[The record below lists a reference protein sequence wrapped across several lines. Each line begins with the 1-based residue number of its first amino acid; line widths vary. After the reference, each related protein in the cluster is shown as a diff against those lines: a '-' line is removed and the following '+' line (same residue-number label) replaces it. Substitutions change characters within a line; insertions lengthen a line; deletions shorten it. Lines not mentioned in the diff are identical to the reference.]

1 MRPRAAI
8 LALSLAL
15 AASEPVVSGGR
26 RTGGMDATLEGI
38 RPEALRAHLEF
49 LADDLLEGRGT
60 GTRGY
65 DIAARYVAS
74 LFQAAGLEPGGAD
87 GTYFQPVPLRK
98 ADLVPEESSLSLQGE
113 GGTQELVYGRDFL
126 MGGDTVATESHVT
139 APLAY
144 VGFGITAPELGYD
157 DYARID
163 MRGKIVVMLRGAPPS
178 FPPDQRAY
186 YSSRQ
191 GKTERAVS
199 HGAVGVIAFA
209 LPDDEKRFSF
219 ERILA
224 ESRHG
229 SMSWL
234 DDKGVPEEARSH
246 LRGAAYFSRDAAQR
260 LFAGAAHSLAAV
272 EAEAA
277 AGKARPFDLPWRA
290 EIRTIS
296 RHADLTSRNVLGGL
310 KGSDPALR
318 REIVVYTAH
327 LDHLGVGEPQDG
339 DAIYNGAYDNASG
352 VANLLEVARAF
363 SRLPRPPRRSIL
375 FMAVTGEE
383 KGLLGSDYF
392 ASHPTVPAAD
402 IVAEINMDMFLTLFP
417 VRDVVAFGAGHSSLD
432 AVVREAA
439 GQMGLEVG
447 PDPFPEQVLFVRSD
461 QYSFVRKG
469 VPAVML
475 SAGIH
480 SADER
485 IDGRARLLEWLR
497 TVYHSP
503 QDDTKQPI
511 DYEAAARIAR
521 VNFLVGD
528 LVAEAPTRP
537 VWKPGDF
544 FGKQFG
550 RR

>member
-1 MRPRAAI
+1 MRSRAAMLVLGLI
-8 LALSLAL
+8 V
-15 AASEPVVSGGR
+15 AASQPVSSAGR
-26 RTGGMDATLEGI
+26 RTAGVDATLAAI
-38 RPEALRAHLEF
+38 RPEALRAHVDF

-87 GTYFQPVPLRK
+87 GTYFQLVPLRN
-98 ADLVPEESSLSLQGE
+98 ADLVAEQSSLSLQGA
-113 GGTQELVYGRDFL
+113 GGTQELTYGRDFIL
-126 MGGDTVATESHVT
+126 GGDTVAAESHVA

-163 MRGKIVVMLRGAPPS
+163 VRGKIVVMLRGAPPS

-191 GKTERAVS
+191 GKRERAVA
-199 HGAVGVIAFA
+199 HGAIGQITFA
-209 LPDDEKRFSF
+209 LPDDENRFPF

-224 ESRHG
+224 ESRQG
-229 SMSWL
+229 TMSWL
-234 DDKGVPEEARSH
+234 DEKGVPEDAQSY
-246 LRGAAYFSRDAAQR
+246 LRGMAYFSRDAAQK
-260 LFAGAAHSLAAV
+260 LFSGAAHPLAAV

-290 EIRTIS
+290 EIRPSS
-296 RHADLTSRNVLGGL
+296 RHADVTSRNVLAGL

-327 LDHLGVGEPQDG
+327 LDHLGIGEARDG

-352 VANLLEVARAF
+352 VASLLEVARAF
-363 SRLPRPPRRSIL
+363 ARLPRPPRRSIL
-375 FMAVTGEE
+375 FMALTGEE

-392 ASHPTVPAAD
+392 AHHPTLPAAEM
-402 IVAEINMDMFLTLFP
+402 VAAINMDMFLTLFP
-417 VRDVVAFGAGHSSLD
+417 VRDVVAFGASHSSLD

-447 PDPFPEQVLFVRSD
+447 SDPFPEEVLFVRSD

-480 SADER
+480 SADPR
-485 IDGRARLLEWLR
+485 VDGRARLLEWLR

-503 QDDTKQPI
+503 RDDTRQPM
-511 DYEAAARIAR
+511 DFDAAARIAR
-521 VNFLVGD
+521 VNFLVGN

-537 VWKPGDF
+537 AWKPGDF

-550 RR
+550 R